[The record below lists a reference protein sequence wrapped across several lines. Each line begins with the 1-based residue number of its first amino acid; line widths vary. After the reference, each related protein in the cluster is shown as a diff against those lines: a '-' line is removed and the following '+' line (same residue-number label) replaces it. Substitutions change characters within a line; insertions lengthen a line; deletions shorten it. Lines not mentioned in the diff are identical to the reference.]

1 MPIAGGAKDFP
12 GASGCRGSPGPPAAG
27 AAKGRRRHPPPKRRP
42 AAGLFFRFPRFGGG
56 GGCGFCFFNPSGV
69 FFVPSPECFVR
80 LSPHG
85 AKAAYGPGRGAPDR
99 GGPGP
104 VRTRSPARDAKKAPR
119 RLFRVPGPGPEMNTR
134 GYRQR
139 PAPVAA
145 RPGAPADPRGPGPG
159 PHNGPAHA
167 LWFFFFLGV
176 LPGSIAFPV
185 LASPPPPS
193 SPPVPSSLPSSP
205 VIPLVEGAPVSF
217 NKDAAFP
224 GRLDTCFSPIEGGT
238 QTTGGAPE
246 AKVGHATRGW
256 ARVTAHQP
264 VLFPPSHP

>member
-42 AAGLFFRFPRFGGG
+42 AAGLFFVFPV
-56 GGCGFCFFNPSGV
+56 SGV
-69 FFVPSPECFVR
+69 GGVAVSVSLTRLGCFSFRRRNVSFVCP
-80 LSPHG
+80 LT
-85 AKAAYGPGRGAPDR
+85 GRRPRTARDEGAPDR

-104 VRTRSPARDAKKAPR
+104 VRARSPARDAKKAPR
-119 RLFRVPGPGPEMNTR
+119 RLFRVPGPGPEINNR

-167 LWFFFFLGV
+167 LWFFFSRCFVGLRR
-176 LPGSIAFPV
+176 LSCSRF
-185 LASPPPPS
+185 SPPPPFFTPS
-193 SPPVPSSLPSSP
+193 TLLPPFLPRYP
-205 VIPLVEGAPVSF
+205 TRQGRPGVVQQRRRVS
-217 NKDAAFP
+217 
-224 GRLDTCFSPIEGGT
+224 R
-238 QTTGGAPE
+238 
-246 AKVGHATRGW
+246 
-256 ARVTAHQP
+256 
-264 VLFPPSHP
+264 

>member
-42 AAGLFFRFPRFGGG
+42 AAGLFFVFPVSGV

-80 LSPHG
+80 LSPRG
-85 AKAAYGPGRGAPDR
+85 AKAADGPGRGAPDR

-104 VRTRSPARDAKKAPR
+104 VRARSPARDAKKAPR
-119 RLFRVPGPGPEMNTR
+119 RLFRVPGPGSEMNTR

-167 LWFFFFLGV
+167 LCFFFFFSSVFCRAPSPFLFS
-176 LPGSIAFPV
+176 L
-185 LASPPPPS
+185 LPPPPLLHPQY
-193 SPPVPSSLPSSP
+193 PPPSLPPPLSHSSR
-205 VIPLVEGAPVSF
+205 APRCRSTKTPRF
-217 NKDAAFP
+217 
-224 GRLDTCFSPIEGGT
+224 
-238 QTTGGAPE
+238 Q
-246 AKVGHATRGW
+246 VG
-256 ARVTAHQP
+256 
-264 VLFPPSHP
+264 

>member
-42 AAGLFFRFPRFGGG
+42 AAGLFFVFPV
-56 GGCGFCFFNPSGV
+56 SGV
-69 FFVPSPECFVR
+69 GGVAVSVSLTRLGCFSFRRRNVSFVCP
-80 LSPHG
+80 LT
-85 AKAAYGPGRGAPDR
+85 GRRPRTARDEGAPDR

-104 VRTRSPARDAKKAPR
+104 VRARSPARDAKKAPR
-119 RLFRVPGPGPEMNTR
+119 RLFRVPGPGPEINNR

-167 LWFFFFLGV
+167 LWFFFLGV
-176 LPGSIAFPV
+176 LSGSVAFPV

-205 VIPLVEGAPVSF
+205 VIPLVKGAPVWF

-224 GRLDTCFSPIEGGT
+224 GRLDTCFSPIEGGD
-238 QTTGGAPE
+238 PND
-246 AKVGHATRGW
+246 RG
-256 ARVTAHQP
+256 RP
-264 VLFPPSHP
+264 RG

>member
-42 AAGLFFRFPRFGGG
+42 AAGLFFVFPVSGGG
-56 GGCGFCFFNPSGV
+56 YGFCFLNPSGV
-69 FFVPSPECFVR
+69 FFVPSPGCFVR
-80 LSPHG
+80 SAPHG

-104 VRTRSPARDAKKAPR
+104 VRARSPARDAKKAPR
-119 RLFRVPGPGPEMNTR
+119 RLFRVPGPGPEINNR

-159 PHNGPAHA
+159 PHNGLAHA
-167 LWFFFFLGV
+167 LWFSFLGV
-176 LPGSIAFPV
+176 LSGSVAFPV
-185 LASPPPPS
+185 LASPPPPFFTPS
-193 SPPVPSSLPSSP
+193 TLLPPFLPRYP
-205 VIPLVEGAPVSF
+205 TRQGRPGVVQQRRRVS
-217 NKDAAFP
+217 
-224 GRLDTCFSPIEGGT
+224 R
-238 QTTGGAPE
+238 
-246 AKVGHATRGW
+246 
-256 ARVTAHQP
+256 
-264 VLFPPSHP
+264 

>member
-1 MPIAGGAKDFP
+1 MFSPF
-12 GASGCRGSPGPPAAG
+12 RGW
-27 AAKGRRRHPPPKRRP
+27 
-42 AAGLFFRFPRFGGG
+42 

-104 VRTRSPARDAKKAPR
+104 VRARSPARDAKKAPR

-139 PAPVAA
+139 PAHAVA

-167 LWFFFFLGV
+167 LWFFFRCFVGFRRL
-176 LPGSIAFPV
+176 SCSRF
-185 LASPPPPS
+185 SPPPS

-205 VIPLVEGAPVSF
+205 VIPLVKGAPVWF

-224 GRLDTCFSPIEGGT
+224 GRLDTCFSPIEGGGT

>member
-1 MPIAGGAKDFP
+1 MLCRQGHRARKSIRPQTRKIKLHHLPTWCCGLFLLRHLSLYKSGGAAVPIAGGAKDFP

-42 AAGLFFRFPRFGGG
+42 AAGLFFVFPVSGVGGY
-56 GGCGFCFFNPSGV
+56 GFCFLNPSGV
-69 FFVPSPECFVR
+69 FFVPSPGCFVR
-80 LSPHG
+80 SAPHG

-104 VRTRSPARDAKKAPR
+104 VRARSPARDAKKAPR

-167 LWFFFFLGV
+167 LRFFFFFLGV
-176 LPGSIAFPV
+176 LPGSVAFPV
-185 LASPPPPS
+185 LAS
-193 SPPVPSSLPSSP
+193 SPPLFTPSTLLPP
-205 VIPLVEGAPVSF
+205 FLPRYPTRRGRPGVVQQRRRVS
-217 NKDAAFP
+217 
-224 GRLDTCFSPIEGGT
+224 R
-238 QTTGGAPE
+238 
-246 AKVGHATRGW
+246 
-256 ARVTAHQP
+256 
-264 VLFPPSHP
+264 

>member
-42 AAGLFFRFPRFGGG
+42 AAGLFFVFPVSGVGGY
-56 GGCGFCFFNPSGV
+56 GFCFLNPSGV
-69 FFVPSPECFVR
+69 FFVPSPGCFVR
-80 LSPHG
+80 SAPHG

-104 VRTRSPARDAKKAPR
+104 VRARSPARDAKKAPR
-119 RLFRVPGPGPEMNTR
+119 RLFRVPGPGSEMNTR

-167 LWFFFFLGV
+167 LCFFFLGV
-176 LPGSIAFPV
+176 LPGSVAFPV
-185 LASPPPPS
+185 LASSPPPFFTPS
-193 SPPVPSSLPSSP
+193 TLLPPFLPRYP
-205 VIPLVEGAPVSF
+205 TRRGRPGVVQQRRRVS
-217 NKDAAFP
+217 
-224 GRLDTCFSPIEGGT
+224 R
-238 QTTGGAPE
+238 
-246 AKVGHATRGW
+246 
-256 ARVTAHQP
+256 
-264 VLFPPSHP
+264 

>member
-1 MPIAGGAKDFP
+1 MPIVGGAKDFP

-42 AAGLFFRFPRFGGG
+42 AAGLFFVFPVSGVGGG
-56 GGCGFCFFNPSGV
+56 YGFCFLNPSGV
-69 FFVPSPECFVR
+69 FFVPSPGCFVR
-80 LSPHG
+80 SAPHG

-104 VRTRSPARDAKKAPR
+104 VRARSPARDAKKAPR
-119 RLFRVPGPGPEMNTR
+119 RLFRVPGPGPEINNR

-167 LWFFFFLGV
+167 LWFFFSRCFVGLRR
-176 LPGSIAFPV
+176 LSCSRF
-185 LASPPPPS
+185 SPPPLLHPQY
-193 SPPVPSSLPSSP
+193 PPPSLPPPLSHSSR
-205 VIPLVEGAPVSF
+205 APRCGSTKTPRF
-217 NKDAAFP
+217 
-224 GRLDTCFSPIEGGT
+224 
-238 QTTGGAPE
+238 Q
-246 AKVGHATRGW
+246 VG
-256 ARVTAHQP
+256 
-264 VLFPPSHP
+264 